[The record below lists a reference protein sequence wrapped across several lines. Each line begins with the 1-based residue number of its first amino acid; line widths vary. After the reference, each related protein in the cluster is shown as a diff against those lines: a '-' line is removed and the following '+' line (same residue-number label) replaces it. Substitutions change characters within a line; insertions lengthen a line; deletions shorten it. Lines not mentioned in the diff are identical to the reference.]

1 MSNFQIDYGILFRKE
16 FRNFPEQD
24 QDAIVAFVEHILS
37 FGFNGLEGIN
47 KRSDDVRKDDPLFAQ
62 KVQYAQTH
70 HLWHYHIGIPEYNLN
85 KPFGK
90 RTSEYVLHYQLLGL
104 TVRIV
109 DYSSHPP
116 FKLPNID
123 YLK

>member
-1 MSNFQIDYGILFRKE
+1 MNGINVVLGERFAKE
-16 FRNFPEQD
+16 FSNFPETDKRLINRFIFHLQNN
-24 QDAIVAFVEHILS
+24 
-37 FGFNGLEGIN
+37 GFNGLEGIN

-90 RTSEYVLHYQLLGL
+90 RTSEYVLHYQLLGS